1 MSKCSINRH
10 KIGSFSPGKTTQNGS
25 LDSELAAK
33 LSARS
38 MQDSQLWGECNGK
51 SECNGK
57 QTTKTNTES
66 RAIVIVQKP
75 LTTKTNDIDTILD
88 GDF

>member
-1 MSKCSINRH
+1 MSKCGINKY
-10 KIGSFSPGKTTQNGS
+10 KIGSFSQGKTTQNGS

-38 MQDSQLWGECNGK
+38 MQDSQLWGKE
-51 SECNGK
+51 
-57 QTTKTNTES
+57 TTTVKKEK
-66 RAIVIVQKP
+66 AIVVVEKP
-75 LTTKTNDIDTILD
+75 VTTKTNDIDTILD

>member
-1 MSKCSINRH
+1 MSKCGINKY
-10 KIGSFSPGKTTQNGS
+10 KIGSFSQGKTTQNGS

-38 MQDSQLWGECNGK
+38 VQDSQLWG
-51 SECNGK
+51 K
-57 QTTKTNTES
+57 QTTTTENKS
-66 RAIVIVQKP
+66 KAIVLVEKP
-75 LTTKTNDIDTILD
+75 VTTKTNDIDTILD